1 MTVTTTWNVGTL
13 ESAPTEDSLTDV
25 VKTVH
30 WTVSAEETVTVDGV
44 ETTYTA
50 SAYGSVGLGAPDASD
65 YTAFA
70 DITLSGA
77 IDWAKGAIGT
87 DEVTAIESGL
97 ARNIAK
103 QKNPPIESKTLPW
116 LAN

>member
-13 ESAPTEDSLTDV
+13 ESAPIEGSLTDV

-50 SAYGSVGLGAPDASD
+50 SSYGSVGLEAPDADD

-77 IDWAKGAIGT
+77 IDWAKAAIGS

-97 ARNIAK
+97 TANIAE
-103 QKNPPIESKTLPW
+103 QKTPSIESKPLPW
-116 LAN
+116 A

>member
-1 MTVTTTWNVGTL
+1 MTVTTTWNVGNL
-13 ESAPTEDSLTDV
+13 DSAPTEGSLTDV

-50 SAYGSVGLGAPDASD
+50 SAYGSVGLESPDADD

-77 IDWAKGAIGT
+77 IDWAKAAIGT
-87 DEVTAIESGL
+87 DEVTALESGL
-97 ARNIAK
+97 ANNIAK
-103 QKNPPIESKTLPW
+103 QKNPPIESKALPW
-116 LAN
+116 A

>member
-13 ESAPTEDSLTDV
+13 DSAPTEGSLTDV

-30 WTVSAEETVTVDGV
+30 WTVSAQETVTVDGV

-50 SAYGSVGLGAPDASD
+50 SSYGSVGLEAPDASD

-97 ARNIAK
+97 ASNIAK
-103 QKNPPIESKTLPW
+103 QKNPPIESKALPW
-116 LAN
+116 A

>member
-13 ESAPTEDSLTDV
+13 NSAPTEGSLTDV

-50 SAYGSVGLGAPDASD
+50 SAYGSVGLGAPDADD

-77 IDWAKGAIGT
+77 IDWAGSAIGS
-87 DEVTAIESGL
+87 DEVTASKVVYN
-97 ARNIAK
+97 NITT
-103 QKNPPIESKTLPW
+103 KNPIESKPLPW
-116 LAN
+116 LDN